1 MDFSIVDKGETMSLV
16 AEIAFF
22 DPSHEA
28 HMLVLPHSGALCK
41 FQGLLDDGF
50 WRYTICDA
58 EFVCQFPLP
67 ILRSCDKTR
76 ILSHTKPAWCDFF
89 KMVDACSGAGGIAHG
104 ALAAGIQTVVAVDA
118 NDRMLGLHQRH
129 DSCEVVHGNIGST
142 DVIIETWHK
151 AQHAAIMCA
160 GYSCQPFSQLG
171 DKRGGS
177 DPRAASLSGVLKAAV
192 MLQTQVLVL
201 ECVSPAKLD
210 PFVVKSIDAFVRM
223 TGFHKEIIDLKLD
236 SVWPSRRTTTWW
248 VLSSKLFGPVQVQE
262 LPVLSNL
269 EKVHRLM
276 PYVCQWNPRDEM
288 ALALD
293 QTELVAFG
301 WEDGSYARHMLTPDC
316 IAPTALHAWGSQVRG
331 CECGCRAVGLSPQ
344 RLEEK
349 GLFGCLLQSSS
360 SAIDAPGLRHLHPCE
375 AQLLNGVDPMID
387 FGENVRLA
395 LSAIGQIASPLQAAW
410 ILSFVVARIDVL
422 THGKCMFPPL
432 TQLHAFRSWL
442 VARSQLVWPCNDCML
457 DDPKFVDLVSQWM
470 SARELFLPQ
479 LLDPSRW
486 PCEATKPISIAE
498 VLDCLIRS
506 AQVSVRSVPVVTLP
520 DEEET
525 PVFDFVTADPKGDLC
540 ISQEQCVVS
549 FIGSGEFAVF
559 CSFAPGA
566 TIAEMLQAHAKLVGP
581 FWVGQIGDR
590 LDHCLSFECGLEVG
604 QHVQVELS
612 SHGHGTLF
620 GLIGDE
626 GESGLL
632 PRMPDV
638 SKLSGGPLVA
648 VDNDAHMVEI
658 TPTAALTEPCSSH
671 DDLQTGMPSSDV
683 GVSIDYDLPFPQGRC
698 SASALLG
705 LDSAQFLNLQ
715 VPTIADPAQLFALRS
730 QVITSSERL
739 QLLACQRDLWA
750 DDELRFHLHSISKAY
765 VRSCAKPGKPAG
777 SGILVIDPLIT
788 AAWGTPHAF
797 ACESWAGSHPEV
809 LRDGMQVI
817 GVFRIDNHWVP
828 VQFVPC
834 GHHLN
839 VHTWDSPVNSH
850 ADLNR
855 LIERLSEAWGFK
867 SFLIHCQQRLFFT
880 CSKCGALAIHFLH
893 YALLDTQLPHT
904 SSEADAYHDL
914 LRTRFAEAIQSCQVT
929 LRPWVWG
936 SGDDESSEHA
946 WPSEAGDHD
955 NLSAVAVGAGSSSD
969 PAPGASV
976 PLSGAYDP
984 TRSHTCIPLEDRLD
998 LLHTHGLD
1006 MADDEIRFHLQVI
1019 IGRRNEKRVRE
1030 TLPLPVV
1037 LMFEPLNFLNWDE
1050 VGHIITEKWC
1060 CAFPQVRDEGHQIV
1074 SALWIDGHWIPL
1086 WFVPGG
1092 RVLVVHTFN
1101 EIGDYDGIDGKLR
1114 WMGLHLGFEDV
1125 VIHRIPNALPPHNLC
1140 GAHAMAFIA
1149 HVLLEAPLPE
1159 TVADLRT
1166 MHSNMRAHFV
1176 QEIYA
1181 DQVCRCPLV
1190 WGAGGTGALVKS
1202 LSEELLKHG
1211 VPPQL
1216 SEARASQA
1224 IRAIGSEQLIQAL
1237 QAPQPWRQLKA
1248 LANNVSFKF
1257 VLPSELAA
1265 VVASNKSKPVGKKSS
1280 KDKPAPGI
1288 PPQVD
1293 LDLSKIQVLEGAFR
1307 AQGRVLPQLQPQQ
1320 IGPVSSGFVLMSA
1333 QDAEPYLRSGK
1344 CVSQEPLAL
1353 VVVHRRDVQVH
1364 SMLSQVQCT
1373 VPCKCV
1379 VDNEPLLVEATIVQI
1394 GTGTVE
1400 KFASSNPVSL
1410 EQPEVNTVKISVFRD
1425 EYAESWESFSK
1436 APIRSIVQLLPELKR
1451 CDVEGCTCIVH
1462 GMPLTTLR
1470 FANPFLICGNGSL

>member
-236 SVWPSRRTTTWW
+236 SVWPSRRTRTWW

-506 AQVSVRSVPVVTLP
+506 AHVSVRSVPVVTLP

-855 LIERLSEAWGFK
+855 LIERLSEAWGLK
-867 SFLIHCQQRLFFT
+867 SFLINCQQRLFFT

-1436 APIRSIVQLLPELKR
+1436 TPIRSIVQLLPELKR

>member
-1 MDFSIVDKGETMSLV
+1 MDFSTVDKGETMSLV

-22 DPSHEA
+22 DPSHES
-28 HMLVLPHSGALCK
+28 HMLVLPHSGAMCK

-50 WRYTICDA
+50 WRYTICEA
-58 EFVCQFPLP
+58 EFVCQFPVP
-67 ILRSCDKTR
+67 ILRRCDKTR
-76 ILSHTKPAWCDFF
+76 ILSHTKPAWCDLF

-104 ALAAGIQTVVAVDA
+104 ALTVGIQTVVAVDA
-118 NDRMLGLHQRH
+118 NDRMLSLHKRH
-129 DSCEVVHGNIGST
+129 DTCEVVHGDIGST
-142 DVIIETWHK
+142 EVIIDTWHK

-223 TGFHKEIIDLKLD
+223 TGFHTEIIELKLD
-236 SVWPSRRTTTWW
+236 AVWPCRRTRTWW
-248 VLSSKLFGPVQVQE
+248 VLSSKLFGPVQVHDW
-262 LPVLSNL
+262 PVLSNL

-276 PYVCQWNPRDEM
+276 PYVCQWHPRDEM

-293 QTELVAFG
+293 QTELGAFG
-301 WEDGSYARHMLTPDC
+301 WEDGSYARHMLTPEGV
-316 IAPTALHAWGSQVRG
+316 APTALHAWGSQVRG

-360 SAIDAPGLRHLHPCE
+360 NEIEQPGLQHLHPCE

-410 ILSFVVARIDVL
+410 ILSFVVARLDVL
-422 THGKCMFPPL
+422 THGKCNFPP
-432 TQLHAFRSWL
+432 TAQLHAFRSWL
-442 VARSQLVWPCNDCML
+442 VARSQLVWPCNDRML
-457 DDPKFVDLVSQWM
+457 DDPKLVDLVSRWM

-486 PCEATKPISIAE
+486 PCEGTKPITIAE

-506 AQVSVRSVPVVTLP
+506 AQVSVKGAPDVSLP
-520 DEEET
+520 DEDET

-540 ISQEQCVVS
+540 ISHEQCVIS
-549 FIGSGEFAVF
+549 FIGSGEVAVF

-566 TIAEMLQAHAKLVGP
+566 TIAEMLHAHAKLVGP
-581 FWVGQIGDR
+581 FWVGQIRDR
-590 LDHCLSFECGLEVG
+590 SDHCLSLEFGLEVD

-620 GLIGDE
+620 GSSCEG

-632 PRMPDV
+632 PKLPVV
-638 SKLSGGPLVA
+638 SRLSGGPLVA
-648 VDNDAHMVEI
+648 VDNDAHMIEVS
-658 TPTAALTEPCSSH
+658 PTVAPTEPCSH
-671 DDLQTGMPSSDV
+671 DDMHAAMPSLGAAIDSDV
-683 GVSIDYDLPFPQGRC
+683 PCLQGRC

-739 QLLACQRDLWA
+739 ELLECQRDLWA

-765 VRSCAKPGKPAG
+765 VQSCAKPGQPSG

-797 ACESWAGSHPEV
+797 ACERWAESHPEV
-809 LRDGMQVI
+809 LRDGLQVI

-834 GHHLN
+834 GNHLN
-839 VHTWDSPVNSH
+839 VHTWDSPGNSH

-855 LIERLSEAWGFK
+855 LIERLSVAWGFK
-867 SFLIHCQQRLFFT
+867 SFLINCQQRLFLT

-893 YALLDTQLPHT
+893 YALLDVQLPHT
-904 SSEADAYHDL
+904 SSEADAYHDM
-914 LRTRFAEAIQSCQVT
+914 LRTRFAAAIQSCQVT

-936 SGDDESSEHA
+936 SGDEESSEHA
-946 WPSEAGDHD
+946 WPSEVGDD
-955 NLSAVAVGAGSSSD
+955 VNLNDVGGRAGSSSD
-969 PAPGASV
+969 PAPGASI
-976 PLSGAYDP
+976 PISGAYDP
-984 TRSHTCIPLEDRLD
+984 TRTHTCIPLEERLG
-998 LLHTHGLD
+998 LFQEHGLD
-1006 MADDEIRFHLQVI
+1006 MADDEIRFHLQVLL
-1019 IGRRNEKRVRE
+1019 GRRNDKRVQE

-1037 LMFEPLNFLNWDE
+1037 LFFEPLNFLNWDE
-1050 VGHIITEKWC
+1050 FGHIITEKWC
-1060 CAFPQVRDEGHQIV
+1060 CAFPQVRSEGHQIV

-1101 EIGDYDGIDGKLR
+1101 EVGDYDGIDGKLR
-1114 WMGLHLGFEDV
+1114 WMGLHLGFEDIV
-1125 VIHRIPNALPPHNLC
+1125 VHRIPNALPPHDLC

-1149 HVLLEAPLPE
+1149 HVLMEAPLPE
-1159 TVADLRT
+1159 SVADLRT

-1176 QEIYA
+1176 QEI
-1181 DQVCRCPLV
+1181 
-1190 WGAGGTGALVKS
+1190 
-1202 LSEELLKHG
+1202 
-1211 VPPQL
+1211 
-1216 SEARASQA
+1216 
-1224 IRAIGSEQLIQAL
+1224 
-1237 QAPQPWRQLKA
+1237 
-1248 LANNVSFKF
+1248 
-1257 VLPSELAA
+1257 
-1265 VVASNKSKPVGKKSS
+1265 
-1280 KDKPAPGI
+1280 
-1288 PPQVD
+1288 
-1293 LDLSKIQVLEGAFR
+1293 
-1307 AQGRVLPQLQPQQ
+1307 
-1320 IGPVSSGFVLMSA
+1320 
-1333 QDAEPYLRSGK
+1333 
-1344 CVSQEPLAL
+1344 
-1353 VVVHRRDVQVH
+1353 
-1364 SMLSQVQCT
+1364 ML
-1373 VPCKCV
+1373 
-1379 VDNEPLLVEATIVQI
+1379 
-1394 GTGTVE
+1394 
-1400 KFASSNPVSL
+1400 
-1410 EQPEVNTVKISVFRD
+1410 
-1425 EYAESWESFSK
+1425 
-1436 APIRSIVQLLPELKR
+1436 IRSV
-1451 CDVEGCTCIVH
+1451 DVLWYGVLV
-1462 GMPLTTLR
+1462 GQVR
-1470 FANPFLICGNGSL
+1470 